1 MGWAATPVRQSAMA
15 RLHSKMLHG
24 FCKEGVL
31 MIVTMT
37 ARLLKNAKMAED
49 PLTAAS
55 RMLFMKAAVSFL
67 CVSIQLGSP
76 QKIISL
82 EAISSSV
89 DLLNSFSI
97 DWIILSILLALSE
110 SDAGGKLVFKCKSF
124 SWKWLY
130 YMHEDFFLCK
140 ANSYE
145 V

>member
-1 MGWAATPVRQSAMA
+1 MA

-37 ARLLKNAKMAED
+37 ARLLKSAKMAED

-67 CVSIQLGSP
+67 RVSIQLGSP

-89 DLLNSFSI
+89 DVLNSFSI
-97 DWIILSILLALSE
+97 D
-110 SDAGGKLVFKCKSF
+110 
-124 SWKWLY
+124 
-130 YMHEDFFLCK
+130 
-140 ANSYE
+140 
-145 V
+145 

>member
-1 MGWAATPVRQSAMA
+1 MA

-37 ARLLKNAKMAED
+37 ARLLRNAKMAED

-67 CVSIQLGSP
+67 CIPIQLGSP

-89 DLLNSFSI
+89 DLMNRFSI
-97 DWIILSILLALSE
+97 D
-110 SDAGGKLVFKCKSF
+110 
-124 SWKWLY
+124 
-130 YMHEDFFLCK
+130 
-140 ANSYE
+140 
-145 V
+145 

>member
-37 ARLLKNAKMAED
+37 ARLLRNAKMAED

-82 EAISSSV
+82 EASSSSV
-89 DLLNSFSI
+89 DVLNSFSI

-110 SDAGGKLVFKCKSF
+110 SEAGGKLVFKCK
-124 SWKWLY
+124 
-130 YMHEDFFLCK
+130 
-140 ANSYE
+140 
-145 V
+145 